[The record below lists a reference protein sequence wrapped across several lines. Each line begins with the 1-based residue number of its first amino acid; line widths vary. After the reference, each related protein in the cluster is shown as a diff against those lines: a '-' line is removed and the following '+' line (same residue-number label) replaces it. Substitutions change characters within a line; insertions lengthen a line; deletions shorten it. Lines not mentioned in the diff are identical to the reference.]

1 MVAASTTDGPR
12 WLWMEK
18 IMRKTTDMAEL
29 SISGGDMT
37 AEELNR
43 DRRKIGS
50 TELNLDQLEAVSGG
64 DQKPTVLATTLSNI
78 ANMQHDMQKTV
89 ANNLRA

>member
-1 MVAASTTDGPR
+1 
-12 WLWMEK
+12 MEK

-64 DQKPTVLATTLSNI
+64 DQKPAVLATTLSNI

>member
-1 MVAASTTDGPR
+1 
-12 WLWMEK
+12 
-18 IMRKTTDMAEL
+18 
-29 SISGGDMT
+29 MT

>member
-1 MVAASTTDGPR
+1 
-12 WLWMEK
+12 
-18 IMRKTTDMAEL
+18 MRKTTDMAEL

>member
-29 SISGGDMT
+29 SISGG
-37 AEELNR
+37 
-43 DRRKIGS
+43 
-50 TELNLDQLEAVSGG
+50 
-64 DQKPTVLATTLSNI
+64 
-78 ANMQHDMQKTV
+78 HDS
-89 ANNLRA
+89 

>member
-1 MVAASTTDGPR
+1 
-12 WLWMEK
+12 
-18 IMRKTTDMAEL
+18 
-29 SISGGDMT
+29 MT

-64 DQKPTVLATTLSNI
+64 DQKPAVLATVSNI